1 MTSLG
6 FEKAKHRPVRR
17 PDVRV
22 VVVCRL
28 VQSSKYRLS
37 PAADRF
43 NIMEFVAIK
52 RVVRIA
58 TATDE

>member
-28 VQSSKYRLS
+28 VYRLS

>member
-1 MTSLG
+1 MSCLG
-6 FEKAKHRPVRR
+6 FEKAETSLSAVTQSK
-17 PDVRV
+17 

-28 VQSSKYRLS
+28 VRSPKYRLS

-52 RVVRIA
+52 RVARIA